1 MEREIPAGIGME
13 VTTAM
18 KPEQIDARPQSLPP
32 SCLGPDGKLPR
43 LTEEEHRRYIESA
56 CGDWM
61 KSSKS
66 PTAKMIHRHA

>member
-1 MEREIPAGIGME
+1 MEGEISPVIGME

-18 KPEQIDARPQSLPP
+18 KPEQIDARLQSLPP

-56 CGDWM
+56 L
-61 KSSKS
+61 
-66 PTAKMIHRHA
+66 